1 MKKGKKMWL
10 VILLILG
17 LVGSGAIYLAFNANM
32 VDVVVATKT
41 VDGNHKISSDMIT
54 TKRVDKSALPD
65 NYLSAKYFNE
75 VKGRYTNI
83 GFTSG
88 SVLTTGN
95 VATKDSKKS
104 AVIPEGKTLLSITV
118 QNLPQ
123 GVQPNDR
130 VNLIV
135 GMSMQNAGKGVFTYQ
150 NVLVTNTYTDADG
163 SITGLEIQV
172 TPEQAQKIQYA
183 QINGTLN
190 ASVLPLGNEAETDLG
205 VVNESSMTDY
215 KASESNSSSSDD
227 SSDNGSYD
235 GADEAYDDE
244 D

>member
-1 MKKGKKMWL
+1 MWL

-65 NYLSAKYFNE
+65 NYFNE

-123 GVQPNDR
+123 GVQPNDH

-190 ASVLPLGNEAETDLG
+190 ASLLPLGYEAETDLG
-205 VVNESSMTDY
+205 VVNESSMTEY
-215 KASESNSSSSDD
+215 KASESNSSSSE
-227 SSDNGSYD
+227 DNGSYD